1 MARAA
6 RAAPPLRARARRHA
20 ADAAAAARRRDRRP
34 LLPLLPAHHAAHALR
49 VPRRLGSSPSRRAPR
64 QRRRLLEPGVLV
76 LHAGPPRTVPAHRDD
91 GGDEEAVSI
100 DQETGRDRY
109 FEARDAELA
118 ALLDPET
125 GRLAAGLAQ
134 TIACPLCGGSTHRPL
149 FEKQGFTFVRC
160 ADCRLVFVNQQVRE
174 DVVLAQYRTAETN
187 DLWFEVLTSERQL
200 ALDREKFADVLDL
213 LEPYKG
219 EGRLLDVGCSI
230 GLFLD
235 LARERGWRGTGIEF
249 APRALAFARD
259 HYGLDVL
266 DVPLDEAGFAPESF
280 DAVGLL
286 SVLEHTNEPRRMLGD
301 VARVLRPG
309 GAVYVVVPNIESLA
323 CRVLHERART
333 FDGRNHL
340 VYFSPSTLTDAL
352 DRAGFDAV
360 HVTTKVASFGPVAEH
375 LAYEEP
381 YSDADLS
388 ADVPGEILAALEPRL
403 ADLHLGYK
411 LHA

>member
-1 MARAA
+1 
-6 RAAPPLRARARRHA
+6 
-20 ADAAAAARRRDRRP
+20 
-34 LLPLLPAHHAAHALR
+34 
-49 VPRRLGSSPSRRAPR
+49 
-64 QRRRLLEPGVLV
+64 
-76 LHAGPPRTVPAHRDD
+76 
-91 GGDEEAVSI
+91 VSI

-125 GRLAAGLAQ
+125 GRLAEGLAQ
-134 TIACPLCGGSTHRPL
+134 TIDCPLCGGADHRPL

-160 ADCRLVFVNQQVRE
+160 ADCRLVYVNPQVRE
-174 DVVLAQYRTAETN
+174 DVVLSEYRTAETN
-187 DLWFEVLTSERQL
+187 DLWFDVLTSERQL
-200 ALDREKFADVLDL
+200 ALDREKFTEILDL
-213 LEPYKG
+213 LEPYKAN
-219 EGRLLDVGCSI
+219 GRLLDVGCSI

-235 LARERGWRGTGIEF
+235 LARERGWHGIGIEF
-249 APRALAFARD
+249 APRALAYAREQ
-259 HYGLDVL
+259 HGLEVL
-266 DVPLDEAGFAPESF
+266 DVPLEEAGFEDGSF

-309 GAVYVVVPNIESLA
+309 GAVYVVVPNVESLA

-340 VYFSPSTLTDAL
+340 VYFSPATLRDCF
-352 DRAGFDAV
+352 DRSGFDV
-360 HVTTKVASFGPVAEH
+360 PYLGTTVSSAAAIAEH

-381 YSDADLS
+381 YSGAEPADE
-388 ADVPGEILAALEPRL
+388 VPAEILAALEPRL

-411 LHA
+411 LHALAVKRA

>member
-1 MARAA
+1 
-6 RAAPPLRARARRHA
+6 
-20 ADAAAAARRRDRRP
+20 
-34 LLPLLPAHHAAHALR
+34 
-49 VPRRLGSSPSRRAPR
+49 
-64 QRRRLLEPGVLV
+64 
-76 LHAGPPRTVPAHRDD
+76 
-91 GGDEEAVSI
+91 VSI

-109 FEARDAELA
+109 FAARDAELA

-125 GRLAAGLAQ
+125 GRLAEALAQ
-134 TIACPLCGGSTHRPL
+134 TIDCPLCGGADHKRL

-160 ADCRLVFVNQQVRE
+160 ADCRLVFVNPQVRE
-174 DVVLAQYRTAETN
+174 NVVLSEYRTAETN
-187 DLWFEVLTSERQL
+187 DLWFDVLTSERQL
-200 ALDREKFADVLDL
+200 ALDREKFADILDL

-235 LARERGWRGTGIEF
+235 LARSRGWDGVGIEF
-249 APRALAFARD
+249 APRALAYAREQ
-259 HYGLDVL
+259 YGLEVL
-266 DVPLDEAGFAPESF
+266 DVPLEEAGFEDESF

-309 GAVYVVVPNIESLA
+309 GAVYVVVPNVESLA

-340 VYFSPSTLTDAL
+340 VYFSPATLRDCF
-352 DRAGFDAV
+352 DRSGFDV
-360 HVTTKVASFGPVAEH
+360 PYLGTTVSSAAAIAEH

-381 YSDADLS
+381 YSGAEPADE
-388 ADVPGEILAALEPRL
+388 VPAEILAALEPRL

-411 LHA
+411 LHALAVKRA

>member
-1 MARAA
+1 
-6 RAAPPLRARARRHA
+6 
-20 ADAAAAARRRDRRP
+20 
-34 LLPLLPAHHAAHALR
+34 
-49 VPRRLGSSPSRRAPR
+49 
-64 QRRRLLEPGVLV
+64 
-76 LHAGPPRTVPAHRDD
+76 
-91 GGDEEAVSI
+91 VSI

-125 GRLAAGLAQ
+125 GRLAEGLAQ
-134 TIACPLCGGSTHRPL
+134 TIDCPLCGGSTHRPL

-160 ADCRLVFVNQQVRE
+160 ADCRLVFVNPQVRE
-174 DVVLAQYRTAETN
+174 DVVHSEYRTAETN
-187 DLWFEVLTSERQL
+187 DLWFDVLTSERQL
-200 ALDREKFADVLDL
+200 ALDREKFTEILDL

-235 LARERGWRGTGIEF
+235 LARGRGWRGTGIEF
-249 APRALAFARD
+249 APRALAYARE
-259 HYGLDVL
+259 HYGLEVL
-266 DVPLDEAGFAPESF
+266 EVPLEEAGFEPASF

-286 SVLEHTNEPRRMLGD
+286 SVLEHTNEPGRMLGD
-301 VARVLRPG
+301 VARALRPG
-309 GAVYVVVPNIESLA
+309 GAVYIVVPNVESLA

-340 VYFSPSTLTDAL
+340 VYFSPSTLADLL
-352 DRAGFDAV
+352 DRCDFDV
-360 HVTTKVASFGPVAEH
+360 PHVATTVSSAAAIAEH

-381 YSDADLS
+381 YSGAEL
-388 ADVPGEILAALEPRL
+388 AEEVPREILAALEPRL

-411 LHA
+411 LHALAVKRGDA

>member
-1 MARAA
+1 
-6 RAAPPLRARARRHA
+6 
-20 ADAAAAARRRDRRP
+20 
-34 LLPLLPAHHAAHALR
+34 
-49 VPRRLGSSPSRRAPR
+49 
-64 QRRRLLEPGVLV
+64 
-76 LHAGPPRTVPAHRDD
+76 
-91 GGDEEAVSI
+91 VSI

-109 FEARDAELA
+109 FAARDAELA
-118 ALLDPET
+118 GLLDPET
-125 GRLAAGLAQ
+125 GRLAANLAQ
-134 TIACPLCGGSTHRPL
+134 TIDCPLCGGADHGPL

-160 ADCRLVFVNQQVRE
+160 ADCRLVFVNPQVRE
-174 DVVLAQYRTAETN
+174 DVVLSEYRTAETN
-187 DLWFEVLTSERQL
+187 DLWFDVLTSERQL
-200 ALDREKFADVLDL
+200 ALDREKFTEILDL
-213 LEPYKG
+213 LEPYRG

-249 APRALAFARD
+249 APRALAHARE
-259 HYGLDVL
+259 HYGLEVL
-266 DVPLDEAGFAPESF
+266 DVPLEEAGFEPESF

-309 GAVYVVVPNIESLA
+309 GAVYIVVPNVESLA

-340 VYFSPSTLTDAL
+340 VYFSPSTLRDCL
-352 DRAGFDAV
+352 DRCGFDV
-360 HVTTKVASFGPVAEH
+360 PHVATQVSSAAAIAEH

-381 YSDADLS
+381 YSGAEL
-388 ADVPGEILAALEPRL
+388 AEEVPGEILAALEPQL

-411 LHA
+411 LHVLGVKRA